1 MKKIIYIFSL
11 MTFLLAG
18 CQPEEVVAV
27 FDSSSAE
34 DGRRTIT
41 FSMDVPEFQVM
52 SRAES
57 ATPINKID
65 LMVFGDNGY
74 IETVSAT
81 NINGIKEEGVNP
93 TGTFK
98 ATIAPDATLI
108 HFIANYTERQL
119 IAEKG
124 KTEDEVIPLLTAS
137 ADNLVYWARN
147 TIAENQTS
155 VHVNFLRHLAKV
167 TVEVSTTAIDGY
179 KASDYFRVTDFV
191 LCNYVNKGTIAPNNY
206 IWGFETN
213 PETVTEISNISENIV
228 SGTEHSTAPD
238 ELYLAEYNNQE
249 IPDDQVCVILAGQLK
264 PQNADGS
271 WNLNGAWGEK
281 KYYKVLL
288 TDGEDNPYQIIRNV
302 NYKIVIKQMQDVGA
316 KSFKEAKEANP
327 INNLYAYV
335 MPESPSISDMDGN
348 SLTVTPTVHL
358 LTAEGSIS
366 STVVTEQKTEE
377 FANEQL
383 KHEVVGDAEILS
395 NILLGSGELTA
406 DVAGVNEI
414 KKAQIRVK
422 YGKLSRTVTVIASP
436 EFTISANAY
445 IDNTYSTEKK
455 KTSYSAADEDVYFKF
470 TLDTDYP
477 SATEYPDLYPIK
489 CYIRADNLYPVDNKN
504 MLIDYEYKSG
514 QYWYTY
520 LAQTTGDH
528 KIHFKTKLSGVN
540 EKIEVESKYFGHAE
554 VSLTYQELKRFTN
567 ISWTNLDRYGSERAD
582 GTFNFTTEN
591 AADEVT
597 VTIKDGE
604 ETIYS
609 DTHSG
614 STSYTINDI
623 TTTSWGNNIVVTLA
637 ANGYTTE
644 TVTITRNKLVIP
656 AEKLQQSVTDETIRI
671 STDSGKN
678 TNGTAI
684 EIPSNSDQVITMSGL
699 SEDTKLYFKYRT
711 GSWSLFGNNY
721 KYHMSSA
728 YTAGTLS
735 SSTGTITLTFTE
747 Q

>member
-108 HFIANYTERQL
+108 HFIANYTEGQL

-540 EKIEVESKYFGHAE
+540 EKIEVESEYFGHAE